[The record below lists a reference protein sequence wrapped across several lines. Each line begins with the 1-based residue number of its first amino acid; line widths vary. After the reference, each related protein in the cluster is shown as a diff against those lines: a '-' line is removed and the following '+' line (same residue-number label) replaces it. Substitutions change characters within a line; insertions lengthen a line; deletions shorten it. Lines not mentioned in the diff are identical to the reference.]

1 MKGMHTT
8 PLLVKYCIK
17 GIRYKIAIILG
28 FCLVILQK
36 VIWLLM
42 ANRSQIALSQ
52 MFFGT
57 VLFISPVQPSYTK
70 LGLRQWQ

>member
-8 PLLVKYCIK
+8 PLLVKNCIK

-28 FCLVILQK
+28 FCLVILQN

-42 ANRSQIALSQ
+42 ANRSQIALL
-52 MFFGT
+52 FFGT
-57 VLFISPVQPSYTK
+57 VLFTSPVQPSYTK